1 MKLVT
6 FNPGQS
12 PRIGIWLEAQKA
24 ILDLSLARPGLPRTM
39 LGFLEAGEPALQQA
53 REAMVSPLPAALVT
67 FDPALLQAPIPRPG
81 KLLCMGHNY
90 QDHSATSPGE
100 LPEFPNLFLK
110 ASSCVIGPGSP
121 VFLTGASQAV
131 DYEGEFCFVIGKRAS
146 RVDQAHAMEYV
157 VGYTLLNDVSAR
169 DYARRVSQ
177 WMLGKSFDTFA
188 PLGPALVTKDEVPD
202 PHQLE
207 LVMKINGEER
217 QHSNTR
223 NLIFSIPF
231 LIAHISQVLTLEP
244 GDVVSTGTPSG
255 SGAGRKPPVFL
266 QPGDEMRLQVES
278 IGELFN
284 PVAAAPVTD
293 FSQM

>member
-6 FNPGQS
+6 FDTGNQ
-12 PRIGIWLEAQKA
+12 PRIGIWLEAQNA
-24 ILDLSLARPGLPRTM
+24 ILDLSIACPNLPRTM
-39 LGFLEAGEPALQQA
+39 IAFLEAGEPALHQA
-53 REAMVSPLPAALVT
+53 RGALATPLST
-67 FDPALLQAPIPRPG
+67 ALLPSDQAVLLAPVPRPG

-90 QDHSATSPGE
+90 IGHSDTAPGK
-100 LPEFPNLFLK
+100 LPEYPDLFLK

-121 VFLTGASQAV
+121 VLLTGASQAV
-131 DYEGEFCFVIGKRAS
+131 DYEGEFCFVVGKRAC
-146 RVDQAHAMEYV
+146 RVEQEQAMEYV
-157 VGYTLLNDVSAR
+157 AGYTLLNDVSAR

-202 PHQLE
+202 PHKLE

-223 NLIFSIPF
+223 QVIFTIPF
-231 LIAHISQVLTLEP
+231 LIAYISQVLTLEP

-255 SGAGRKPPVFL
+255 SGQGRKPPVYL
-266 QPGDEMRLQVES
+266 QPGDEMRLEVEK
-278 IGELFN
+278 IGVLVN
-284 PVAAAPVTD
+284 PVAAA
-293 FSQM
+293 S

>member
-6 FNPGQS
+6 FETEKQ
-12 PRIGIWLEAQKA
+12 PRVGIWLEAQSA
-24 ILDLSLARPGLPRTM
+24 ILDLSLACPDLPRTM
-39 LGFLEAGEPALQQA
+39 ITFLEAGEPAMQQA
-53 REAMVSPLPAALVT
+53 RQALAAPLPAAIIP
-67 FDPALLQAPIPRPG
+67 FDQAVLLAPIPRPG

-90 QDHSATSPGE
+90 IGHSATSAGE
-100 LPEFPNLFLK
+100 LPEYPNLFLK

-121 VFLTGASQAV
+121 VLLTGASQAV
-131 DYEGEFCFVIGKRAS
+131 DYEGEFCFVIGMRAS
-146 RVDQAHAMEYV
+146 RVEQDRAMEYV
-157 VGYTLLNDVSAR
+157 AGYTLLNDVSAR
-169 DYARRVSQ
+169 DYAGRVSQ

-223 NLIFSIPF
+223 HVIFTIPF
-231 LIAHISQVLTLEP
+231 LIAYISRVLTLEP

-266 QPGDEMRLQVES
+266 QAGDEMRLEVEK
-278 IGELFN
+278 IGELVN
-284 PVAAAPVTD
+284 PVAAA
-293 FSQM
+293 S

>member
-6 FNPGQS
+6 FDTGKN
-12 PRIGIWLEAQKA
+12 PRIGIWLEAQKV
-24 ILDLSLARPGLPRTM
+24 ILDLSLVQPDLPRTM
-39 LGFLEAGEPALQQA
+39 IAFLEAGEPALQRA
-53 REAMVSPLPAALVT
+53 REALAAPLPAALIP
-67 FDPALLQAPIPRPG
+67 FDQVVLLAPIPRPG

-90 QDHSATSPGE
+90 LDHTATSPGE

-110 ASSCVIGPGSP
+110 ASSCVVGPGSP
-121 VFLTGASQAV
+121 VLLTGASQAV

-146 RVDQAHAMEYV
+146 RVNQAQAMEHV
-157 VGYTLLNDVSAR
+157 AGYTLLNDVSAR
-169 DYARRVSQ
+169 DYANRVSQ

-266 QPGDEMRLQVES
+266 QPGDEMRLTVEK

-284 PVAAAPVTD
+284 RVAAAA
-293 FSQM
+293 

>member
-6 FNPGQS
+6 FRTGNYS
-12 PRIGIWLEAQKA
+12 RVGIWLDPQKA
-24 ILDLSLARPGLPRTM
+24 ILDLSQARPALPTTM
-39 LGFLEAGEPALQQA
+39 IAFLEAGESAMQQA
-53 REAMVSPLPAALVT
+53 REALAHPMQSALVP
-67 FDPALLQAPIPRPG
+67 FDQTALLAPIPRPG

-90 QDHSATSPGE
+90 RDHSATAAGE
-100 LPEFPNLFLK
+100 LPEYPNLFLK

-121 VFLTGASQAV
+121 VLLTGASQAV

-146 RVDQAHAMEYV
+146 KIDQEQAMEV
-157 VGYTLLNDVSAR
+157 VAGYTLLNDVSAR
-169 DYARRVSQ
+169 DYSKRVSQ

-231 LIAHISQVLTLEP
+231 LVAHISQVLTLEP
-244 GDVVSTGTPSG
+244 GDVISTGTPSG

-266 QPGDEMRLQVES
+266 QPGDEMRLDVEK

-284 PVAAAPVTD
+284 PVAAA
-293 FSQM
+293 S

>member
-6 FNPGQS
+6 FETGKL

-24 ILDLSLARPGLPRTM
+24 ILDLSLARPDLPRTM
-39 LGFLEAGEPALQQA
+39 IAFLQAGETALRQA
-53 REAMVSPLPAALVT
+53 REALADPLPAALVPI
-67 FDPALLQAPIPRPG
+67 DQAVLLAPIPRPG

-90 QDHSATSPGE
+90 HDHTAASPGE
-100 LPEFPNLFLK
+100 LPEYPNLFLK

-121 VFLTGASQAV
+121 VLLTGASQAV
-131 DYEGEFCFVIGKRAS
+131 DYEGEFCFVIGKRAC
-146 RVDQAHAMEYV
+146 RIDQAQAMEYV

-169 DYARRVSQ
+169 DYAKRVTQ

-188 PLGPALVTKDEVPD
+188 PLGPTLVTKDEVPE

-207 LVMKINGEER
+207 LIMKINGEER

-231 LIAHISQVLTLEP
+231 LIAFITQVLTLEP

-266 QPGDEMRLQVES
+266 RPGDEMRLEVEKV
-278 IGELFN
+278 GELMN
-284 PVAAAPVTD
+284 PVAAAL
-293 FSQM
+293 

>member
-6 FNPGQS
+6 FDTGKN
-12 PRIGIWLEAQKA
+12 PRIGIWLEAQNA
-24 ILDLSLARPGLPRTM
+24 ILDLSLARPDLPRTM
-39 LGFLEAGEPALQQA
+39 IAFLEAGEPALQRA
-53 REAMVSPLPAALVT
+53 REALAAPLPAALIP
-67 FDPALLQAPIPRPG
+67 FDQVVLLAPIPSPG

-90 QDHSATSPGE
+90 LDHTATSPGE

-110 ASSCVIGPGSP
+110 ASSCVVGPGSP
-121 VFLTGASQAV
+121 VLLTGASQAV
-131 DYEGEFCFVIGKRAS
+131 DYEGEFCFVIGKRAR
-146 RVDQAHAMEYV
+146 RVNQAQAMEHV
-157 VGYTLLNDVSAR
+157 AGYTLLNDVSAR
-169 DYARRVSQ
+169 DYANRVSQ

-202 PHQLE
+202 PHQLD

-266 QPGDEMRLQVES
+266 QPGDEMRLTVEK

-284 PVAAAPVTD
+284 RVAAAA
-293 FSQM
+293 

>member
-6 FNPGQS
+6 FDTGNS

-39 LGFLEAGEPALQQA
+39 IAFLEAGEPALQQVRA
-53 REAMVSPLPAALVT
+53 ALASPLPAALIPLVQVV
-67 FDPALLQAPIPRPG
+67 LLAPIPRPG

-90 QDHSATSPGE
+90 IDHTAASAGE

-121 VFLTGASQAV
+121 VVLTGASREV

-146 RVDQAHAMEYV
+146 RVNQTQAMEYV
-157 VGYTLLNDVSAR
+157 AGYTLLNDVSAR

-202 PHQLE
+202 PQRLE

-223 NLIFSIPF
+223 HTIFSIPF
-231 LIAHISQVLTLEP
+231 LIEFISQALTLEP
-244 GDVVSTGTPSG
+244 GDVISTGTPSG
-255 SGAGRKPPVFL
+255 SGAGRKPPIFL
-266 QPGDEMRLQVES
+266 HPGDEMRLEVER

-284 PVAAAPVTD
+284 PVVAVA
-293 FSQM
+293 

>member
-6 FNPGQS
+6 FDPGNS
-12 PRIGIWLEAQKA
+12 PRIGVWLETQNV
-24 ILDLSLARPGLPRTM
+24 ILDLSLARPELPRTM
-39 LGFLEAGEPALQQA
+39 LAFLEAGEPALQSA
-53 REAMVSPLPAALVT
+53 RAALVSPLPAALVPYN
-67 FDPALLQAPIPRPG
+67 PAMLRAPIPRPG

-90 QDHSATSPGE
+90 LDHTASSPGE

-110 ASSCVIGPGSP
+110 ASSSVTGPGSP
-121 VFLTGASQAV
+121 VLLTGASQAV

-146 RVDQAHAMEYV
+146 RVDQAHAMQYV
-157 VGYTLLNDVSAR
+157 AGYTLLNDVSAR
-169 DYARRVSQ
+169 DYAKRVSQ

-207 LVMKINGEER
+207 LVMKVNGEER

-231 LIAHISQVLTLEP
+231 LIEHISQVLTLEP

-266 QPGDEMRLQVES
+266 RPGDEMRLQVEN

-284 PVAAAPVTD
+284 PVAAV
-293 FSQM
+293 

>member
-6 FNPGQS
+6 FETAGIF

-24 ILDLSLARPGLPRTM
+24 ILDLSLARPDLPRTM
-39 LGFLEAGEPALQQA
+39 IAFLEAGEPALRKA
-53 REAMVSPLPAALVT
+53 REALADLQPSALIP
-67 FDPALLQAPIPRPG
+67 FDRAILLAPIPRPG

-90 QDHSATSPGE
+90 HDHSATSAGE
-100 LPEFPNLFLK
+100 LPEYPNLFLK

-121 VFLTGASQAV
+121 VMLTGASQAV
-131 DYEGEFCFVIGKRAS
+131 DYEGEFCFVIGKRAC
-146 RVDQAHAMEYV
+146 RVDQAQAMEHV

-169 DYARRVSQ
+169 DYAKRVSQ

-188 PLGPALVTKDEVPD
+188 PLGPSLVTKDEVPD

-207 LVMKINGEER
+207 LVMEINGEER

-255 SGAGRKPPVFL
+255 SGAGRKPPIFL
-266 QPGDEMRLQVES
+266 QPGDEMRLIVEK
-278 IGELFN
+278 IGELYN
-284 PVAAAPVTD
+284 PVAAA
-293 FSQM
+293 S

>member
-6 FNPGQS
+6 FDTGNS

-39 LGFLEAGEPALQQA
+39 IAFLEAGEPALQQVRA
-53 REAMVSPLPAALVT
+53 ALASPLPAALIPLVQVV
-67 FDPALLQAPIPRPG
+67 LLAPIPRPG

-90 QDHSATSPGE
+90 IDHTAASAGE

-121 VFLTGASQAV
+121 VVLTGASREV

-146 RVDQAHAMEYV
+146 RVNQAQAMEYV
-157 VGYTLLNDVSAR
+157 AGYTLLNDVSAR

-202 PHQLE
+202 PQKLE

-223 NLIFSIPF
+223 HTIFSIPF
-231 LIAHISQVLTLEP
+231 LIEFISQALTLDP

-255 SGAGRKPPVFL
+255 SGAGRKPPIYL
-266 QPGDEMRLQVES
+266 QPGDEMRLEVER

-284 PVAAAPVTD
+284 PVVAAA
-293 FSQM
+293 

>member
-6 FNPGQS
+6 FDTGDS
-12 PRIGIWLEAQKA
+12 PRIGIWLETQKTV
-24 ILDLSLARPGLPRTM
+24 LDLSLARPNLPRTM
-39 LGFLEAGEPALQQA
+39 IAFLEAGEPALQQA
-53 REAMVSPLPAALVT
+53 REALAVPLPAALLP
-67 FDPALLQAPIPRPG
+67 FDRVVLQAPVPRPG

-90 QDHSATSPGE
+90 IDHSATSPGE
-100 LPEFPNLFLK
+100 LPEYPNLFLK
-110 ASSCVIGPGSP
+110 ASSCVIAPGSP
-121 VFLTGASQAV
+121 VLLTGASQAV

-146 RVDQAHAMEYV
+146 RVAQAQAMEYV
-157 VGYTLLNDVSAR
+157 AGYTLLNDVSAR
-169 DYARRVSQ
+169 DYTKQVSQ

-223 NLIFSIPF
+223 HTIFSIPF
-231 LIAHISQVLTLEP
+231 LIEHISRVLTLEP

-255 SGAGRKPPVFL
+255 SGAGRKPPIFL
-266 QPGDEMRLQVES
+266 QPGDEMRLEVEK

-284 PVAAAPVTD
+284 PVAAG
-293 FSQM
+293 